1 MRLGQRGHIQEAQSL
16 FESAVAGRPRYLE
29 AWLNL
34 AVCYDST
41 GRPNDA
47 EAAIRRALSLDLDGT
62 ASWMLT
68 RTDRVSPGRTGRTQ
82 RNSSTPG
89 EARLAHLVR

>member
-1 MRLGQRGHIQEAQSL
+1 MNGYAIQPGLRLAIMLTARMLSTT
-16 FESAVAGRPRYLE
+16 SALWLRTSMNEVTTPR
-29 AWLNL
+29 
-34 AVCYDST
+34 S
-41 GRPNDA
+41 G
-47 EAAIRRALSLDLDGT
+47 LDLDGT